1 MPHFIPIKSG
11 FGKKDD
17 CGEWLRTKEPF
28 PIDRRFGFGP
38 EWMWQPC
45 SCRPTTGSPQSVTTP
60 LVCPPREETPMHT
73 GTVGSSHSLFF
84 FQCFHQLPYLM
95 DLGSE
100 WVFCPGRAL
109 QCSELELGIILWGK
123 LFLPCTLW
131 PFPHFFRFCQFK
143 KREQQLLSGRYC
155 RSGLERLS
163 YFFFFILLYV
173 RCPEIT
179 QKITG
184 LGESRLKITEHLLKF
199 LPGSKINTELHRL
212 CPVVHVLTLSCSP
225 VLDLFFYVVIRLES
239 SFENKTK
246 PPLPPNLDAHGYLKT
261 KQHFKSNSWVCH
273 ILGWKLISVLVW
285 RSKIFPEIEGISN
298 GSDCCLGGEEL
309 QTTYCKTTSRW

>member
-163 YFFFFILLYV
+163 YFFFFHFAV
-173 RCPEIT
+173 REV
-179 QKITG
+179 
-184 LGESRLKITEHLLKF
+184 SRD
-199 LPGSKINTELHRL
+199 NTENHGVGGVASEDHWTFTKIPSR
-212 CPVVHVLTLSCSP
+212 VQDQHWTAQALSCC
-225 VLDLFFYVVIRLES
+225 
-239 SFENKTK
+239 TC
-246 PPLPPNLDAHGYLKT
+246 AHT
-261 KQHFKSNSWVCH
+261 
-273 ILGWKLISVLVW
+273 
-285 RSKIFPEIEGISN
+285 
-298 GSDCCLGGEEL
+298 
-309 QTTYCKTTSRW
+309 